1 MTGFIDG
8 LQREGLVSRLTH
20 DEDGRKLQIKL
31 TSLGEEKLDEV
42 VPDYYRKV
50 GALMSV
56 LTEAQ
61 RATIIETMKILGTNI
76 DAMK

>member
-8 LQREGLVSRLTH
+8 LQREGLVSRLMH
-20 DEDGRKLQIKL
+20 DEDGRMLQIKL
-31 TSLGEEKLDEV
+31 TPLGEEKLDEV
-42 VPDYYRKV
+42 MPDYYRRV

-61 RATIIETMKILGTNI
+61 RTAIIETMKILGSNVG
-76 DAMK
+76 AMK